1 MSSVTPSVA
10 IVTRNAIHGGVE
22 TMVAMHQR
30 LFDATVFVAGGS
42 DHPETCPFR
51 YTYIDG
57 MNPYRAHAR
66 LARLLRP
73 FDVVIYHWLPSWA
86 QESVRRA
93 DRPCVEVVH
102 RDDTADNDK
111 SIPDLIVTHSQYL
124 ADFLA
129 RNMAVQATVIPHG
142 VEVSRYPLAPS
153 GACVGAITSYY
164 WNKGVDLLLSAWARL
179 EPHFPHHQLRLYGA
193 GGDRPTFE
201 RMAEDLG
208 VRAVELL
215 GPIPDP
221 APRYAEYCLFV
232 QPSRAEGLPFAI
244 LEALASNM
252 PVIASDL
259 PAMVEFNHLAEQRGW
274 RAPLTLFR
282 TDDSADLEEKMGR
295 CLRELETGAPG
306 ATPSREYIDHFY
318 GPERHRQ
325 LYVQAMEQAI
335 GLHRRLVAQ
344 ERRWQGWGRS
354 PKQIASNLYRLATP
368 RRARYA
374 LWAYR
379 HRAALR

>member
-57 MNPYRAHAR
+57 TDPVHAHAR
-66 LARLLRP
+66 LTRLLRP
-73 FDVVIYHWLPSWA
+73 FDVVIYHWLPTWA

-102 RDDTADNDK
+102 REDTSDNDK
-111 SIPDLIVTHSQYL
+111 TIPDLVVTHSQYL
-124 ADFLA
+124 ADFLL
-129 RNMAVQATVIPHG
+129 RTMAVRATVIPHG
-142 VEVSRYPLAPS
+142 VEVVRYPFAPS
-153 GACVGAITSYY
+153 GTCVGAITSYY
-164 WNKGVDLLLSAWARL
+164 WNKGVDLLLSAWAQL
-179 EPHFPHHQLRLYGA
+179 EPHFPRHRLRFYGA
-193 GGDRPTFE
+193 GGDLPTFE
-201 RMAEDLG
+201 RMVNGLG

-215 GPIPDP
+215 GPAPDP

-244 LEALASNM
+244 LEALATNV

-282 TDDSADLEEKMGR
+282 VEDSVDLAEKMGR
-295 CLRELETGAPG
+295 CLREIDGGESDV
-306 ATPSREYIDHFY
+306 ATSREYIDQFY
-318 GPERHRQ
+318 GPERHRR
-325 LYVQAMEQAI
+325 LYSDAMEQAI
-335 GLHRRLVAQ
+335 ELRRQRVAQ
-344 ERRWQGWGRS
+344 ERRWQGWDRS
-354 PKQIASNLYRLATP
+354 PKQIASNLYRLVTP
-368 RRARYA
+368 RRARQA
-374 LWAYR
+374 VWAYR
-379 HRAALR
+379 HRRALK